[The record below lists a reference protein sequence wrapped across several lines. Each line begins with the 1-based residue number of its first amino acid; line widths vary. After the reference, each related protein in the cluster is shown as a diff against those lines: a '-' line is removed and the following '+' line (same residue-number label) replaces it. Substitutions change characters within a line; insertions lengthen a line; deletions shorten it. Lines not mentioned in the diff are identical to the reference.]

1 MKQDWEIK
9 KLGEVCLSLEDGDW
23 IEKKNQSSAGIRLI
37 QTGNIGCGFYKDKI
51 DKAKYISEDTF
62 NTLRCT
68 EVIAGDILI
77 SRLPEPVGRACI
89 VPKLRTKCITAVD
102 CSIVKLNPNLILAS
116 WFIYYTQSA
125 DYTAKVVSECSG
137 TTRDRISRKKLSVIT
152 VPIPPLDEQ
161 ERIVEILDREFER
174 IDALKANAEQNL
186 QHAKDL
192 FQSALKQELQ
202 PQEGWETK
210 TIGEIA
216 ELKGGKRV
224 PKGYKLEIEPTGY
237 PYIRVADFNDN
248 GTVDLDDIHYI
259 SEKVYEGIKR
269 YTITTNDVYIS
280 IAGTIGKSGIIPED
294 LNGANLTE
302 NACRLVF
309 KEEVD
314 KKYIYYCTISSDFKE
329 QIAKLTMQAA
339 QPKLALTRL
348 ATATLNLPSV
358 GTQREIVARIDILN
372 ERCKA
377 LEENYKKTIAL
388 CDDMKQ
394 ALLRKAFNG
403 EL

>member
-1 MKQDWEIK
+1 MKQGWEIK
-9 KLGEVCLSLEDGDW
+9 KLGEVCDIINGRNQKSVECTDGDYP
-23 IEKKNQSSAGIRLI
+23 IYGSGGIMGYASHFLCNAGTTI
-37 QTGNIGCGFYKDKI
+37 IGRKGTINKPIYVEEPFWNV
-51 DKAKYISEDTF
+51 DTAF
-62 NTLRCT
+62 GLQPKNTLN
-68 EVIAGDILI
+68 
-77 SRLPEPVGRACI
+77 S
-89 VPKLRTKCITAVD
+89 KLLHYFCLYFD
-102 CSIVKLNPNLILAS
+102 FLKLN
-116 WFIYYTQSA
+116 
-125 DYTAKVVSECSG
+125 KG
-137 TTRDRISRKKLSVIT
+137 TTIPSLVKADLLQIDIP
-152 VPIPPLDEQ
+152 VPSLAEQ
-161 ERIVEILDREFER
+161 KRIVEILDREFER

-358 GTQREIVARIDILN
+358 GTQREIVALIDNLN
-372 ERCKA
+372 ERRKA

>member
-1 MKQDWEIK
+1 MKQGWEIK
-9 KLGEVCLSLEDGDW
+9 KLGEVCDIINGRNQKSVECTDGDYP
-23 IEKKNQSSAGIRLI
+23 IYGSGGIMGYASHFLCNAGTTI
-37 QTGNIGCGFYKDKI
+37 IGRKGTINKPIYVEEPFWNV
-51 DKAKYISEDTF
+51 DTAF
-62 NTLRCT
+62 GLQPKNTLN
-68 EVIAGDILI
+68 
-77 SRLPEPVGRACI
+77 S
-89 VPKLRTKCITAVD
+89 KLLHYFCLYFD
-102 CSIVKLNPNLILAS
+102 FLKLN
-116 WFIYYTQSA
+116 
-125 DYTAKVVSECSG
+125 KG
-137 TTRDRISRKKLSVIT
+137 TTIPSLVKADLLQIDIP
-152 VPIPPLDEQ
+152 VPSLAEQ
-161 ERIVEILDREFER
+161 KRIVEILDREFER

-192 FQSALKQELQ
+192 FQAALKQELQ

-358 GTQREIVARIDILN
+358 GTQREIVALIDNLN
-372 ERCKA
+372 ERRKA

>member
-1 MKQDWEIK
+1 MKQGWEIK

-202 PQEGWETK
+202 PKEGW
-210 TIGEIA
+210 
-216 ELKGGKRV
+216 
-224 PKGYKLEIEPTGY
+224 
-237 PYIRVADFNDN
+237 
-248 GTVDLDDIHYI
+248 YI
-259 SEKVYEGIKR
+259 STLQEMLKLTSGDNLTAKSIINGDYPVYGGNGIMGYHNQYNLDGKNVIVGRVGALCGNVRLVEGKIW
-269 YTITTNDVYIS
+269 YTDNAFLVHDKKKIFYLPFLTYELQN
-280 IAGTIGKSGIIPED
+280 
-294 LNGANLTE
+294 ANLRQYAT
-302 NACRLVF
+302 
-309 KEEVD
+309 
-314 KKYIYYCTISSDFKE
+314 
-329 QIAKLTMQAA
+329 QAA
-339 QPKLALTRL
+339 QPVVSNASMKDVVLAVP
-348 ATATLNLPSV
+348 PSIKEQE
-358 GTQREIVARIDILN
+358 GIVARLEELN

-377 LEENYKKTIAL
+377 LEENYRKTIAL

-394 ALLRKAFNG
+394 ALLRQAFNG